1 MNKVHQV
8 INDLAFRFFP
18 DRCVHTATNA
28 DDVSV
33 YFSIEKDIDVFSV
46 RLGWYADAGGGDL
59 DPIRSVFTCRDSQ
72 ENEIKHAFLVEV
84 EKICEKLGCQ
94 RIQWLDCLKEQ
105 YTAFRKIGATQN
117 ASASAYRRSNSY
129 NSFLAQQSQMAAK
142 IKNYNYSVIAE
153 LRLKGIEPFPED
165 KRFHLPKKPDP
176 RRCCPS
182 CQAMLDPVLHPA
194 DKPCPY
200 CKK

>member
-8 INDLAFRFFP
+8 INDLTFRFFP
-18 DRCVHTATNA
+18 DCCVHAAVEA

-33 YFSIEKDIDVFSV
+33 YFSIEKDIDDCSV
-46 RLGWYADAGGGDL
+46 RLAWYADNGGRQI
-59 DPIRSVFTCRDSQ
+59 DPIKTVFTCRDIQ
-72 ENEIKHAFLVEV
+72 ENEIKHAFLVEI
-84 EKICEKLGCQ
+84 EKICEKLGCR
-94 RIQWLDCLKEQ
+94 RIQWFKCLKEQ
-105 YTAFRKIGATQN
+105 YQSFKKISMTQN

-129 NSFLAQQSQMAAK
+129 NSFLAQQSQMASK

-165 KRFHLPKKPDP
+165 KRFYLPKKPDP

-182 CQAMLDPVLHPA
+182 CQAMLDPAAYPPN
-194 DKPCPY
+194 KPCPY